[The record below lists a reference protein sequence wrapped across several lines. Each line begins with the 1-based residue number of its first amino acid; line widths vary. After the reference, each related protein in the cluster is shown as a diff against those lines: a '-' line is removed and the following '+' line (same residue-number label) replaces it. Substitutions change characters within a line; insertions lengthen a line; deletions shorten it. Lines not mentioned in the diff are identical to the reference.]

1 VILQRLAPE
10 VYHFFDDLKPELDA
24 SAWSGL
30 LSLFQYNEMGAQFVR
45 DFGFQ
50 CMNANLYNKWMNP
63 SSVAKKHVKE
73 KWEVIRA
80 WQAWQA
86 WQGW

>member
-1 VILQRLAPE
+1 
-10 VYHFFDDLKPELDA
+10 
-24 SAWSGL
+24 
-30 LSLFQYNEMGAQFVR
+30 VR